1 MSRILVPSVL
11 TVAILA
17 ASAAH
22 ADTSVLNINTAAA
35 LPVLVVTA
43 SKTPEAIEKV
53 PARISVIDEQTIQQ
67 SAVTDLPHLLQREA
81 ALNIVQSGGYGQQT
95 SIFTR
100 GTNSYILMKFSSE
113 QQTTRL
119 TSHSWKDYEQSH
131 TCEFLTLLCKH
142 IF

>member
-43 SKTPEAIEKV
+43 SKTLKPLKKCPRV
-53 PARISVIDEQTIQQ
+53 FQ
-67 SAVTDLPHLLQREA
+67 
-81 ALNIVQSGGYGQQT
+81 
-95 SIFTR
+95 
-100 GTNSYILMKFSSE
+100 
-113 QQTTRL
+113 
-119 TSHSWKDYEQSH
+119 
-131 TCEFLTLLCKH
+131 
-142 IF
+142 